1 MVQSRHERERAA
13 WVLSRAGRRP
23 GARRRGEKLAAK
35 ARRFDRELA
44 GAGDAAFNE
53 ITTRNLFY
61 RNVMREEGAAN
72 ALGWFVLT
80 TGWMFWTAALVGP
93 ALVLGA
99 ALYGL
104 AWALVP
110 RLGRVRAWPFL
121 LLALVALTITVTLW
135 MIWPPSGWAST
146 LLSIW
151 TGLQVV
157 VGPLRAAQL
166 TRANGWAAVSKR
178 AKGAATAIA
187 PIEVAIEAEPEPAV
201 ATPEQVT
208 VDIEVDE
215 DDGYQFFVD
224 TDVDEDDTE
233 HQQEGAHP

>member
-13 WVLSRAGRRP
+13 WVLARAGRRP
-23 GARRRGEKLAAK
+23 AARRRGEKLAVK

-53 ITTRNLFY
+53 VTTRSLFY

-72 ALGWFVLT
+72 TIGWFVLT

-121 LLALVALTITVTLW
+121 ALALVALATTVTLW
-135 MIWPPSGWAST
+135 MLWPPSGWAPS
-146 LLSIW
+146 LLFIW
-151 TGLQVV
+151 TALQMIC
-157 VGPLRAAQL
+157 GPLRAAQL
-166 TRANGWAAVSKR
+166 TRANGWAAVAQR

-187 PIEVAIEAEPEPAV
+187 PIEVAIEAEPEPQP
-201 ATPEQVT
+201 TSPEPVS
-208 VDIEVDE
+208 VDIEVD
-215 DDGYQFFVD
+215 DSDGYQFFVD
-224 TDVDEDDTE
+224 TDVDDDTTATE
-233 HQQEGAHP
+233 LKGAHP

>member
-1 MVQSRHERERAA
+1 MVQSRHERERPA

-53 ITTRNLFY
+53 ITTRNIFY

-72 ALGWFVLT
+72 VVGWFVLT

-110 RLGRVRAWPFL
+110 RLGRVKVWPFL
-121 LLALVALTITVTLW
+121 VLALVALTTSVVLW
-135 MIWPPSGWAST
+135 IYWPPSSWAPS
-146 LLSIW
+146 LLFIW
-151 TGLQVV
+151 TALQMTC
-157 VGPLRAAQL
+157 GPLRAAQL
-166 TRANGWAAVSKR
+166 TRAN
-178 AKGAATAIA
+178 TAIA
-187 PIEVAIEAEPEPAV
+187 PIEVAIEEEPEQEAAP
-201 ATPEQVT
+201 PEPVT
-208 VDIEVDE
+208 VDIEVDDSE
-215 DDGYQFFVD
+215 GYQFFVD
-224 TDVDEDDTE
+224 TDVVDDTTDTDPK
-233 HQQEGAHP
+233 GAHP

>member
-53 ITTRNLFY
+53 ITTRNIFY

-72 ALGWFVLT
+72 VVGWFVLT

-110 RLGRVRAWPFL
+110 RLGRVKVWPFL
-121 LLALVALTITVTLW
+121 VLAPVALTTTVTLW
-135 MIWPPSGWAST
+135 ILWPPSGWATT

-166 TRANGWAAVSKR
+166 TRANGWAAVAQR

-187 PIEVAIEAEPEPAV
+187 PIEVAIAAEPEPQ
-201 ATPEQVT
+201 ATSPEPVS
-208 VDIEVDE
+208 VDIEVDDSE
-215 DDGYQFFVD
+215 GYQFFVD
-224 TDVDEDDTE
+224 MDVDDDTTDTE
-233 HQQEGAHP
+233 PKGAHP